1 MLSCKRAAAAHCRS
15 RNRFPKNETLLL
27 PIPSSPISVVTFF
40 LEGEGLYWVSTRL
53 YKKKMKRRKAKKENQ
68 KLFGGVCFIRPVHSA
83 RNVCTRFPSFC
94 QIEGDSPPIEGREF
108 VLYQGLSPITCLLF
122 FLSSSSSFSLRFLSI
137 WIMDPSAEQLFHGR
151 RPKGAIYT
159 VV

>member
-1 MLSCKRAAAAHCRS
+1 M
-15 RNRFPKNETLLL
+15 
-27 PIPSSPISVVTFF
+27 
-40 LEGEGLYWVSTRL
+40 YWVSTRL

-122 FLSSSSSFSLRFLSI
+122 FIFFFFLSPLFIDMDHGPQRRAIVSRTAPKRGDLYGCIVNQRVVHSQMLRDHSARFLSHLN
-137 WIMDPSAEQLFHGR
+137 ELKVLRQ
-151 RPKGAIYT
+151 KGNFT
-159 VV
+159 